1 MLFFLLLKIMA
12 ECLILIVE
20 VDIYVNSDGNFY
32 ESDSKHEY
40 NGILEISKISMY
52 DNDLDQCR
60 VSSSSSEKH
69 DFLSCDFAKQECRKS
84 YSSICYESMSTL
96 AVKAAFADRVQHE
109 SCIGSIVKSSIGEG
123 PKEKN
128 SLSMNSRGDVVV
140 ELTAKRSGN
149 EHRVDPDKFHSKYA
163 LSNVLAA
170 QGTNGNIPKSSSS
183 QSSGIPARQDM
194 TRSCV
199 MTAFRE
205 ELSDQENYLKHS
217 SELQVAKTN
226 LPSLSSAVDGLT
238 EDSHLHFKRI
248 LNDSPVIKNENGNV
262 QELNDRKLSNISHE
276 TVLYCNQKKDANTN
290 HGKNCNGER
299 GQNIGSKIEKT
310 KMSSNVLKERA
321 TTEVSCHQKRKH
333 GESGTLN
340 VRLKMPKSNATSES
354 MPSMKIEKNFS
365 DVRKPSGNCNSSENL
380 SATGNTSLSHL
391 PSKNRTKTSEGP
403 KSTGPS
409 PRVHRK
415 HCDTK
420 TKGESD
426 SAKIRNSPDGNK
438 KQMKAKTD
446 YDDNCRPDFK
456 SGPLAFNCRTRDLNA
471 ALDINNDSF
480 DNNMNSKKSEYLK
493 ENHGWAFK
501 HSEHDYVLRK
511 VSSHPDGL
519 KYARLIHV
527 EQSANGGAS
536 LVHSYQEEIDCLS
549 PTELSEFVREYFQV
563 VFEEHSGISKHVM
576 GIVHGSASF
585 LPDLLEFFADSYGEM
600 IVKRG
605 VLGKSDIDTTSMA
618 DFRSSVHST
627 YSAGTYR
634 CGPLLQLSLVGTKA
648 EESGGYFP
656 EFLHLIEES
665 PFLRVVMPWGEL
677 SEVCGLEPNLSNDG
691 PILWSRP
698 GEQVVPTADL
708 PKSPMTKKRFK
719 TYTEFFNQY
728 I

>member
-1 MLFFLLLKIMA
+1 MA
-12 ECLILIVE
+12 ECLILIVD
-20 VDIYVNSDGNFY
+20 VDIYVNSDDNFY

-40 NGILEISKISMY
+40 NGILEISKISVH
-52 DNDLDQCR
+52 DDDLDHCQ
-60 VSSSSSEKH
+60 VSSSSSEKR
-69 DFLSCDFAKQECRKS
+69 DILSCDFANQECRKS
-84 YSSICYESMSTL
+84 YSSNCYESISTL
-96 AVKAAFADRVQHE
+96 SVKTASGDIVQHE
-109 SCIGSIVKSSIGEG
+109 SCIGSTVKSSIGEK
-123 PKEKN
+123 PKEN
-128 SLSMNSRGDVVV
+128 SFSMNFGGDVVV

-149 EHRVDPDKFHSKYA
+149 EHWVDADKFHSKHA
-163 LSNVLAA
+163 ISNVLAA
-170 QGTNGNIPKSSSS
+170 QGTNSKIPKSSSS
-183 QSSGIPARQDM
+183 QSSGITARQDM
-194 TRSCV
+194 ASDCL
-199 MTAFRE
+199 MTGFRE

-217 SELQVAKTN
+217 SESQVAKTN

-238 EDSHLHFKRI
+238 EDSQLHFKRI
-248 LNDSPVIKNENGNV
+248 LNDSLVIKNESGSI
-262 QELNDRKLSNISHE
+262 QELNDKKLSNINHK
-276 TVLYCNQKKDANTN
+276 TMFYCNRKKDANTN
-290 HGKNCNGER
+290 RGRNCNGES
-299 GQNIGSKIEKT
+299 GQNIGSKIEQT
-310 KMSSNVLKERA
+310 KLSINVLKERA
-321 TTEVSCHQKRKH
+321 TTEVSSHQKRKH

-340 VRLKMPKSNATSES
+340 DKHVRHKMPKSNSASES

-365 DVRKPSGNCNSSENL
+365 KICKPPVNSYCSENL
-380 SATGNTSLSHL
+380 SATV
-391 PSKNRTKTSEGP
+391 KTSRNRMKTNEGP
-403 KSTGPS
+403 MSTIPS
-409 PRVHRK
+409 PRVHGK

-420 TKGESD
+420 PKAVSD

-438 KQMKAKTD
+438 KQTKAKTV
-446 YDDNCRPDFK
+446 YDDNYRSDFK
-456 SGPLAFNCRTRDLNA
+456 SGLPFAFNCRTRDSNA
-471 ALDINNDSF
+471 ALGLSNDSF
-480 DNNMNSKKSEYLK
+480 GNNMNSKKSEYLN

-511 VSSHPDGL
+511 TSSHPDGL

-527 EQSANGGAS
+527 EQYANGGAS
-536 LVHSYQEEIDCLS
+536 LVHSYQEEINCLS
-549 PTELSEFVREYFQV
+549 PKELSEFVREYFQV

-618 DFRSSVHST
+618 DFRNSVHST

-665 PFLRVVMPWGEL
+665 PFLKVVMPWGEL
-677 SEVCGLEPNLSNDG
+677 SELCGLEPNLSNDG

-719 TYTEFFNQY
+719 